1 MAWEK
6 AYTGEV
12 VKNVPQEIRR
22 VISRAREMAPEAL
35 ETLFEVMISPRS
47 TAKVRVEAASI
58 ILDRALG
65 RAPQLNFNIDM
76 LAEREQTREQVIS
89 LARQVFL
96 AVDRGEI
103 IEAEVLNGESDRSGA
118 GEEVL
123 PGEAG
128 SGQLPG

>member
-35 ETLFEVMISPRS
+35 ETLFEMMISPRS

-65 RAPQLNFNIDM
+65 RAPQLNFNID
-76 LAEREQTREQVIS
+76 LDAEREQTREQVIS

-96 AVDRGEI
+96 AAERGEI
-103 IEAEVLNGESDRSGA
+103 IEAEVLDGQSDRSGS
-118 GEEVL
+118 GETVL

>member
-12 VKNVPQEIRR
+12 VKSVPQEIRR

-35 ETLFEVMISPRS
+35 ETLFEVMISPRT

-65 RAPQLNFNIDM
+65 RAPQLNFNID
-76 LAEREQTREQVIS
+76 LDAEREQTREQVIS
-89 LARQVFL
+89 LARQTFL
-96 AVDRGEI
+96 AIDRGEI

-123 PGEAG
+123 PGEEG

>member
-76 LAEREQTREQVIS
+76 LAEREQTREQVVS

-96 AVDRGEI
+96 AVERGEI
-103 IEAEVLNGESDRSGA
+103 IEAEVLDGQSDSSGSGET
-118 GEEVL
+118 VL